1 MNEGKQD
8 VPLGSDFLRLV
19 RDQERRCEETLDEW
33 LPSAGVKAPQTM
45 DRLGTSLSYLDRI
58 ASCWWGCRQDT
69 HVEERLVGR
78 VASNARAALQLLR
91 SGYYDEALGLVR
103 QIGETANLLSL
114 FMQSEESYKQWK
126 GASEDVVRND
136 FSPGMVRKK
145 LEELPLPLPMDRETY
160 GLLSTQSVHVNPDT
174 SPQSHNPF
182 SLPTLG
188 GYFQEAGTLLALNH
202 LGGMVGWL
210 LWLAVALAKPPT
222 DTKVIVDASVSLLRS
237 IGGINL
243 NSIQERFDEIR
254 GSSQF
259 RKETESLRRWQE
271 RRQVEPRD

>member
-1 MNEGKQD
+1 M
-8 VPLGSDFLRLV
+8 PLGIEFLRLV
-19 RDQERRCEETLDEW
+19 RDLERRREETLNEW
-33 LPSAGVKAPQTM
+33 LPSAGVRAPQTM
-45 DRLGTSLSYLDRI
+45 DRLGTALSYLDRI
-58 ASCWWGCRQDT
+58 ASCWWGCRQGS
-69 HVEERLVGR
+69 HVEERLAGR
-78 VASNARAALQLLR
+78 VASNSKAALQLLR

-114 FMQSEESYKQWK
+114 FMQSEESYRQWK
-126 GASEDVVRND
+126 GGSEDVVRND

-160 GLLSTQSVHVNPDT
+160 GLLSAQSIHVNPAT

-188 GYFQEAGTLLALNH
+188 GYFQEAGALLALNH
-202 LGGMVGWL
+202 LGGMVGWM

-222 DTKVIVDASVSLLRS
+222 DRKVIVDASVSLLRS
-237 IGGINL
+237 IGGINI
-243 NSIQERFDEIR
+243 NSVQECFDEIR

-259 RKETESLRRWQE
+259 RKKTKSLRRWQE
-271 RRQVEPRD
+271 RR